1 MELDFSKPEILAGG
15 RYSASCY
22 QQCTIFFK
30 EDTHLLDPEGPL
42 GLCLTVS
49 LLSAKAFI
57 ESLAKT
63 TCAPGSL
70 LLWEKKLAITVCFS
84 EGQREGLHRK
94 STEDEL
100 ESERSRKPTE
110 PAALWDLARRRA

>member
-1 MELDFSKPEILAGG
+1 MELDFSKPDILAGG
-15 RYSASCY
+15 
-22 QQCTIFFK
+22 QIQC
-30 EDTHLLDPEGPL
+30 LLLPTMHYFLQGRHPL
-42 GLCLTVS
+42 TRPGRTTGFCLTVS
-49 LLSAKAFI
+49 LLSAKVFI
-57 ESLAKT
+57 ESLANT

-100 ESERSRKPTE
+100 EPERSRKPTE